1 MAGTP
6 EDPDEPFSP
15 SVFLDL
21 PPTPHPDDD
30 GGGESPASSSDNL
43 PVLPF
48 VRRMLMEEDADDS
61 VLYQQY
67 ADDHPA
73 LLLQAAEQTFAH
85 ILSSSAATTSSSHAA
100 TATDSSVS
108 AGGSATTTNAGV
120 FSLSPASGDV
130 DVSDATWWPY
140 DDQDELLLS
149 QRQAHADTGFHFH
162 QSASPAGGNRVTMDM
177 LNLAFL
183 KGMQEANKFLPTT
196 ANNNLAVLPRDNR
209 EEEDDGME
217 AMAGRRSAKLMMAPQ
232 PEESGEVAEDVFL
245 KAYEVAL
252 QKMQGLSVGSSVPP
266 SGKEEEEKAKSEPQ
280 GRPRRRRRQSSSSG
294 NEAAVDLRTLLTHC
308 AEAVSTGNR
317 VGATELLRRINQR
330 ASPTGDAWQ
339 RLAHCFAQGLE
350 LRLAGGTGVRVA
362 AASAADLLRAHQMCM
377 QVCCF
382 QMATFSFSHMAI
394 CKAAA
399 GRNKLHIVD
408 YGEHHGFQWPPLLG
422 QLAAREGGPPAVR
435 ITTVGV
441 PQPGFRPAAQ
451 IDEIGRRLTAFA
463 RRCGLPSFR
472 FRGVVAARWETVRA
486 ADVGVEPDEVLVVNG
501 LNHFGRLMDEG
512 GVDDGIEEGPCPR
525 DMVLANI
532 REMRPDVFVLCVENS
547 SCGAPF
553 FVTRF
558 REALFY
564 YSAMFDMMEATAPRD
579 SAGRAVLEQHVLGPC
594 ALNAIACE
602 GSERVERPETYK
614 QWQVRCS
621 RAGLRQLP
629 LNPSAV
635 KRLSEEVRNGYHE
648 EFVIDVDQQ
657 WLLQGWKGRILYA
670 ISTWT
675 AQR

>member
-73 LLLQAAEQTFAH
+73 LLLQAEQTFSH
-85 ILSSSAATTSSSHAA
+85 ILSSSAASTSSSDAA

-108 AGGSATTTNAGV
+108 AAGSATTTTTNAGV

-130 DVSDATWWPY
+130 DVDVSAFADATWRPY

-149 QRQAHADTGFHFH
+149 QRQAHADTGSHFH
-162 QSASPAGGNRVTMDM
+162 QSASPAPAGGERVTMDM

-266 SGKEEEEKAKSEPQ
+266 SGKEEEEKAKSESQQ

-339 RLAHCFAQGLE
+339 RLAHCFAQGLQ

-362 AASAADLLRAHQMCM
+362 AASAAARACSGRTR
-377 QVCCF
+377 C
-382 QMATFSFSHMAI
+382 ARSFSHMAI

-399 GRNKLHIVD
+399 GRSKLHIVD
-408 YGEHHGFQWPPLLG
+408 YGVHHGFQWPLLLG

-532 REMRPDVFVLCVENS
+532 REMRPDVFVLCVEN
-547 SCGAPF
+547 CQHTGGRKLAGAF
-553 FVTRF
+553 
-558 REALFY
+558 L
-564 YSAMFDMMEATAPRD
+564 
-579 SAGRAVLEQHVLGPC
+579 
-594 ALNAIACE
+594 AIDT
-602 GSERVERPETYK
+602 VH
-614 QWQVRCS
+614 
-621 RAGLRQLP
+621 LLP
-629 LNPSAV
+629 PDAARS
-635 KRLSEEVRNGYHE
+635 
-648 EFVIDVDQQ
+648 
-657 WLLQGWKGRILYA
+657 
-670 ISTWT
+670 
-675 AQR
+675 